1 MAGRPPARGGR
12 YRRGAPQQGQGQGE
26 DRFPARRR
34 LRRKVCRFCADKG
47 MPIDYKESRI
57 LEDFVTER
65 GKIIPRRITG
75 TCAWHQRKLTTS
87 IKQARAIALLPYM
100 ATQI

>member
-1 MAGRPPARGGR
+1 MAGRPPRGR
-12 YRRGAPQQGQGQGE
+12 FRDRQQG
-26 DRFPARRR
+26 DDKFPGRRR

-47 MPIDYKESRI
+47 MPIDYKETRV

-75 TCAWHQRKLTTS
+75 TCAWHQRKLTTAVR
-87 IKQARAIALLPYM
+87 QARAIALLPYV
-100 ATQI
+100 ATQV